1 MNDIRNCESCAHRD
15 QPDESLACST
25 CFGPVNNWLKRE
37 GEDLTWDAGPMG
49 GGDIY
54 ATDDADGKSEQDPA
68 GLTLS
73 TPGAKADANKP
84 RVDLI
89 FDGMPLAL
97 LEVARVA
104 TFGAA
109 KYSEHGWLKVP
120 NGFQRYTA
128 AMDRHRLQEG
138 EFIDRDSGLAHAA
151 HCAWNALARLEL
163 LMQEGARK

>member
-1 MNDIRNCESCAHRD
+1 MRTCESCIFRD
-15 QPDESLACST
+15 TSDHAVPCVT
-25 CFGPVNNWLKRE
+25 CFGPTNNYLR
-37 GEDLTWDAGPMG
+37 DTAAP
-49 GGDIY
+49 
-54 ATDDADGKSEQDPA
+54 DDTDGKDAKSEKDPA
-68 GLTLS
+68 GISLS

-97 LEVARVA
+97 MEVARVA

-120 NGFQRYTA
+120 NGYQRYTA

>member
-1 MNDIRNCESCAHRD
+1 MIERDCGSCKYRED
-15 QPDESLACST
+15 PDESTACAS
-25 CFGPVNNWLKRE
+25 CFGALSNWVQRNE
-37 GEDLTWDAGPMG
+37 SDPFDAGVNG

-54 ATDDADGKSEQDPA
+54 APDDKAEQDPA

>member
-1 MNDIRNCESCAHRD
+1 METCESCIHRAT
-15 QPDESLACST
+15 PDNKYPCSECHGATKHYLRDSGEPGTFEAC
-25 CFGPVNNWLKRE
+25 WL
-37 GEDLTWDAGPMG
+37 G

-54 ATDDADGKSEQDPA
+54 APDDTDAPDDKSEKDPA
-68 GLTLS
+68 GLALN
-73 TPGAKADANKP
+73 TPGAKADKNKP

-109 KYSEHGWLKVP
+109 KYSDHGWMKVP

-151 HCAWNALARLEL
+151 HAAWNALARLEL
-163 LMQEGARK
+163 LMREGAAK

>member
-1 MNDIRNCESCAHRD
+1 MRHCNSCVYRD
-15 QPDESLACST
+15 SPDKAYPCVECYGTA
-25 CFGPVNNWLKRE
+25 NNYMHDSSVFE
-37 GEDLTWDAGPMG
+37 AGALV

-54 ATDDADGKSEQDPA
+54 TKAEEDPF
-68 GLTLS
+68 GVSLN

-109 KYSEHGWLKVP
+109 KYSEHGWLQVP

-138 EFIDRDSGLAHAA
+138 EFIDRDSGIAHAA
-151 HCAWNALARLEL
+151 HCAWNSLARLEL
-163 LMQEGARK
+163 LLREGAGK

>member
-1 MNDIRNCESCAHRD
+1 MRMCETCVYKDSPDVSGPCATCHGSVD
-15 QPDESLACST
+15 NYLHESSFTKEEKAS
-25 CFGPVNNWLKRE
+25 
-37 GEDLTWDAGPMG
+37 LTNKA
-49 GGDIY
+49 
-54 ATDDADGKSEQDPA
+54 ARTEKDPA
-68 GLTLS
+68 GVALS

-104 TFGAA
+104 TFGAS

-120 NGFQRYTA
+120 NGYQRYTA

-138 EFIDRDSGLAHAA
+138 VLVDRDSGLSHAA
-151 HCAWNALARLEL
+151 HIAWNALARLEL
-163 LMQEGARK
+163 LMREGVRK